1 MGVGKV
7 PNVDGNF
14 LALGWMNS
22 KPVHLLATGSA
33 NYVVKIRRCVKD
45 HKEEFAIPIAL
56 SRYHRYMGGVDQN
69 DFKRIS
75 RYSVQQSYHARK
87 WFKSIF
93 LGMFDLSVTNAYIL
107 HHAVHNE
114 GSVFFKS
121 REQFMHS
128 LVDGTLNFL
137 DVEDSTFFPR
147 RNITD
152 VVEDE
157 EAALFDNPEHEILE
171 IQPG

>member
-107 HHAVHNE
+107 YHAVHK
-114 GSVFFKS
+114 GLYFLSHAS
-121 REQFMHS
+121 
-128 LVDGTLNFL
+128 DGMLNFL
-137 DVEDSTFFPR
+137 DVEDS
-147 RNITD
+147 I
-152 VVEDE
+152 
-157 EAALFDNPEHEILE
+157 
-171 IQPG
+171 